1 MRAMILAAG
10 LGKRMQP
17 LTANLPKPLLQVGGK
32 SLIERQIDRLKDAGV
47 TEFVINHFY
56 LGQMIEEHLGD
67 GSAFGVKIIYS
78 REPIQLETAGGII
91 KSLPKLQDE
100 SFIVVNADVWS
111 DFDFSSL
118 QPVDG
123 VDRLAHLVLVRNAEH
138 NPLGDFHLDD
148 RGRVHEDPDAEG
160 ERLTFSGI
168 SVMHRNLFAGLPI
181 QPMSVI
187 PLLQQAMSEN
197 KVSGEIHS
205 GVWVDVG
212 TPERLQEVQ
221 KGYAASGEDAP

>member
-1 MRAMILAAG
+1 MILAAG

-17 LTANLPKPLLQVGGK
+17 LTANLPKPLLKVGGK
-32 SLIERQIDRLKDAGV
+32 PLIEHQIERLKDAGV

-56 LGQMIEEHLGD
+56 LGRMIEEHLGN
-67 GSAFGVKIIYS
+67 GSTLGIKIVYS

-111 DFDFSSL
+111 DFAFAPL

-138 NPLGDFHLDD
+138 NPLGDFYIDD
-148 RGRVHEDPDAEG
+148 RGRVHEDPEAEG

-187 PLLQQAMSEN
+187 PLLQQAMLTN

-221 KGYAASGEDAP
+221 ELYTASGEDAK

>member
-1 MRAMILAAG
+1 MILAAG

-32 SLIERQIDRLKDAGV
+32 SLIERQIHRLKDAGV
-47 TEFVINHFY
+47 TDFVVNHFY

-67 GSAFGVKIIYS
+67 GSALGVKIIYS

-118 QPVDG
+118 QPVNG

-138 NPLGDFHLDD
+138 NPLGDFHIDD
-148 RGRVHEDPDAEG
+148 RGRVHEDPDAVG
-160 ERLTFSGI
+160 GKLTFSGI

-181 QPMSVI
+181 MPMSVI
-187 PLLQQAMSEN
+187 PLLQHAMSES

>member
-1 MRAMILAAG
+1 MILAAG

-32 SLIERQIDRLKDAGV
+32 SLIERQIERLKDAGV
-47 TEFVINHFY
+47 TELVINHFY

-67 GSAFGVKIIYS
+67 GSALGVKIIYS

-91 KSLPKLQDE
+91 KSLPKLQEE

-118 QPVDG
+118 HPVDG

-138 NPLGDFHLDD
+138 NPLGDFHIDD

-160 ERLTFSGI
+160 GKLTFSGI

-181 QPMSVI
+181 RPMSVI
-187 PLLQQAMSEN
+187 PLLQQAMSEK

-221 KGYAASGEDAP
+221 NGYAASGDDAP

>member
-1 MRAMILAAG
+1 MILAAG

-67 GSAFGVKIIYS
+67 GSALGVKIIYS

-138 NPLGDFHLDD
+138 NPLGDFHIDD

-168 SVMHRNLFAGLPI
+168 SVMHRNLTIA
-181 QPMSVI
+181 
-187 PLLQQAMSEN
+187 LL
-197 KVSGEIHS
+197 
-205 GVWVDVG
+205 
-212 TPERLQEVQ
+212 
-221 KGYAASGEDAP
+221 

>member
-1 MRAMILAAG
+1 MILAAG

-67 GSAFGVKIIYS
+67 GSALGVKIIYS

-138 NPLGDFHLDD
+138 NPLGDFHIDD

-187 PLLQQAMSEN
+187 PLLQRAMSEN

>member
-67 GSAFGVKIIYS
+67 GSALGVKIIYS

-100 SFIVVNADVWS
+100 SFIVVNADVWT
-111 DFDFSSL
+111 DFPFSTL
-118 QPVDG
+118 PDTING
-123 VDRLAHLVLVRNAEH
+123 DAHLVLVP
-138 NPLGDFHLDD
+138 NPPHHPDGDFALHKSF
-148 RGRVHEDPDAEG
+148 VE
-160 ERLTFSGI
+160 
-168 SVMHRNLFAGLPI
+168 
-181 QPMSVI
+181 
-187 PLLQQAMSEN
+187 
-197 KVSGEIHS
+197 
-205 GVWVDVG
+205 
-212 TPERLQEVQ
+212 
-221 KGYAASGEDAP
+221 

>member
-1 MRAMILAAG
+1 M
-10 LGKRMQP
+10 
-17 LTANLPKPLLQVGGK
+17 
-32 SLIERQIDRLKDAGV
+32 

-67 GSAFGVKIIYS
+67 GSALGVKIIYS

-138 NPLGDFHLDD
+138 NPLGDFHIDD
-148 RGRVHEDPDAEG
+148 RGAFMKTRMPRG
-160 ERLTFSGI
+160 
-168 SVMHRNLFAGLPI
+168 
-181 QPMSVI
+181 
-187 PLLQQAMSEN
+187 
-197 KVSGEIHS
+197 
-205 GVWVDVG
+205 
-212 TPERLQEVQ
+212 
-221 KGYAASGEDAP
+221 KG

>member
-1 MRAMILAAG
+1 MILAAG

-67 GSAFGVKIIYS
+67 GSALGVKIIYS

-138 NPLGDFHLDD
+138 NPLGDFHIDD

-187 PLLQQAMSEN
+187 PLLQQAMPEN

>member
-1 MRAMILAAG
+1 MILAAG

-32 SLIERQIDRLKDAGV
+32 SLIERQIERLKDAGV
-47 TEFVINHFY
+47 TELVINHFY

-67 GSAFGVKIIYS
+67 GSALGVKIIYS

-91 KSLPKLQDE
+91 KSLPKLQEE

-118 QPVDG
+118 HPVDG

-138 NPLGDFHLDD
+138 NPLGDFHIDD
-148 RGRVHEDPDAEG
+148 RGRVHEDPDAKG

-187 PLLQQAMSEN
+187 PLLQQAMSEK

-221 KGYAASGEDAP
+221 NGYAASGDDAP

>member
-1 MRAMILAAG
+1 M
-10 LGKRMQP
+10 
-17 LTANLPKPLLQVGGK
+17 
-32 SLIERQIDRLKDAGV
+32 
-47 TEFVINHFY
+47 TELVINHFY
-56 LGQMIEEHLGD
+56 LGQMIEKHLGD
-67 GSAFGVKIIYS
+67 GSDLGVKIIYS

-100 SFIVVNADVWS
+100 SFIVVNADVCS

-138 NPLGDFHLDD
+138 NPLGDFHIDD

-187 PLLQQAMSEN
+187 PLLQRAMSEN

>member
-1 MRAMILAAG
+1 MILAAG

-32 SLIERQIDRLKDAGV
+32 SLIERQIERLKDAGV
-47 TEFVINHFY
+47 TELVINHFY

-67 GSAFGVKIIYS
+67 GSALGVKIIYS

-91 KSLPKLQDE
+91 KSLPKLQEE

-118 QPVDG
+118 HPVDG

-138 NPLGDFHLDD
+138 NPLGDFHIDD

-160 ERLTFSGI
+160 GKLTFSGI

-187 PLLQQAMSEN
+187 PLLQQAMSEK

-221 KGYAASGEDAP
+221 NGYAASGDDAP

>member
-1 MRAMILAAG
+1 MILAAG

-32 SLIERQIDRLKDAGV
+32 SLIQRQIDRLKDAGV

-56 LGQMIEEHLGD
+56 LGHMIEEHLGD
-67 GSAFGVKIIYS
+67 GSALGVKIIYS

-100 SFIVVNADVWS
+100 SFLVVNADVWS

-138 NPLGDFHLDD
+138 NPLGDFHIDD
-148 RGRVHEDPDAEG
+148 RGRVHEDPDAKG

-181 QPMSVI
+181 QPKSVI

-205 GVWVDVG
+205 GLWVDVG

>member
-1 MRAMILAAG
+1 MILAAG

-17 LTANLPKPLLQVGGK
+17 LTASLPKPLLQVGGK
-32 SLIERQIDRLKDAGV
+32 SLIQRQIDRLKDAGV

-56 LGQMIEEHLGD
+56 LGQMIEDHLGD
-67 GSAFGVKIIYS
+67 GSTLGVKIIYS

-91 KSLPKLQDE
+91 KSLPKLQEE

-138 NPLGDFHLDD
+138 NPLGDFHIDD
-148 RGRVHEDPDAEG
+148 WGRVHEDPDAEG

-187 PLLQQAMSEN
+187 PLLQQAMSEK

-221 KGYAASGEDAP
+221 NGYAASGEDAP

>member
-1 MRAMILAAG
+1 MILAAG

-32 SLIERQIDRLKDAGV
+32 SLIERQIERLKDAGV
-47 TEFVINHFY
+47 TELVINHFY

-67 GSAFGVKIIYS
+67 GSALGVKIIYS

-91 KSLPKLQDE
+91 KSLPKLQEE

-118 QPVDG
+118 HPVDG
-123 VDRLAHLVLVRNAEH
+123 VDRLAHLVLVKNAEH
-138 NPLGDFHLDD
+138 NPLGDFHIDD
-148 RGRVHEDPDAEG
+148 RGRVHEDPDAKG

-187 PLLQQAMSEN
+187 PLLQQAMSEK

-221 KGYAASGEDAP
+221 NGYAASGDDAP

>member
-1 MRAMILAAG
+1 MILAAG

-32 SLIERQIDRLKDAGV
+32 SLIERQIERLKDAGV
-47 TEFVINHFY
+47 TELVINHFY

-67 GSAFGVKIIYS
+67 GSALGVKIIYS

-91 KSLPKLQDE
+91 KSLPKLQEE

-118 QPVDG
+118 HPVDG

-138 NPLGDFHLDD
+138 NPLGDFHIDD

-187 PLLQQAMSEN
+187 PLLQQAMSEK

-221 KGYAASGEDAP
+221 NGYAASGDDAP

>member
-1 MRAMILAAG
+1 MILAAG

-32 SLIERQIDRLKDAGV
+32 SLIERQIERLKDAGV
-47 TEFVINHFY
+47 TELVINHFY

-67 GSAFGVKIIYS
+67 GSALGVKIIYS

-91 KSLPKLQDE
+91 KSLPKLQEE

-118 QPVDG
+118 HPVDG

-138 NPLGDFHLDD
+138 NPLGDFHIDD

-187 PLLQQAMSEN
+187 PLLQQAMSGK

-221 KGYAASGEDAP
+221 NGYAASGDDAP

>member
-1 MRAMILAAG
+1 MILAAG

-32 SLIERQIDRLKDAGV
+32 SLIERQIERLKDAGV
-47 TEFVINHFY
+47 TELVINHFY

-67 GSAFGVKIIYS
+67 GSALGVKIIYS

-91 KSLPKLQDE
+91 KSLPKLQEE

-118 QPVDG
+118 HPVDG

-138 NPLGDFHLDD
+138 NPLGDFHIDD
-148 RGRVHEDPDAEG
+148 WGRVHEDPDAEG

-187 PLLQQAMSEN
+187 PLLQQAMSEK

-221 KGYAASGEDAP
+221 NGYAASGDDAP

>member
-1 MRAMILAAG
+1 MILAAG

-17 LTANLPKPLLQVGGK
+17 LTASLPKPLLQVGGK
-32 SLIERQIDRLKDAGV
+32 SLIQRQIDRLKDAGV

-67 GSAFGVKIIYS
+67 GSTLGVKIIYS

-91 KSLPKLQDE
+91 KSLPKLQEE

-138 NPLGDFHLDD
+138 NPLGDFHIDD
-148 RGRVHEDPDAEG
+148 WGRVHEDPDAEG

-187 PLLQQAMSEN
+187 PLLQQAMSEK

-221 KGYAASGEDAP
+221 NGYAASGEDAP

>member
-1 MRAMILAAG
+1 MILAAG

-17 LTANLPKPLLQVGGK
+17 LTASLPKPLLQVGGK
-32 SLIERQIDRLKDAGV
+32 SLIQRQIDRLKDAGV

-56 LGQMIEEHLGD
+56 LGQMIEDHLGD
-67 GSAFGVKIIYS
+67 GSTLGVKIIYS

-91 KSLPKLQDE
+91 KSLPKLQEE

-138 NPLGDFHLDD
+138 NPLGDFHIDD

-160 ERLTFSGI
+160 ERLTVSGI

-187 PLLQQAMSEN
+187 PLLQQAMSEK

>member
-1 MRAMILAAG
+1 MILAAG

-17 LTANLPKPLLQVGGK
+17 LTANLPKPLLKVGGK
-32 SLIERQIDRLKDAGV
+32 PLIEHQIERLKDAGV

-56 LGQMIEEHLGD
+56 LGRMIEEHLGN
-67 GSAFGVKIIYS
+67 GSTLGIKIVYS

-111 DFDFSSL
+111 DFAFAPL

-138 NPLGDFHLDD
+138 NPLGDFYIND
-148 RGRVHEDPDAEG
+148 RGRVHEDPEAEG

-187 PLLQQAMSEN
+187 PLLQQAMLEN

-221 KGYAASGEDAP
+221 ERYAASGEDAT